1 MSAPIHIY
9 IHIDSIRLGAAMRVR
24 AHLLTIVAMA
34 AASLSAHAQEPGL
47 ERTPES
53 RVASA
58 MAPVSRVDRQFLQLA
73 IDHGAKE
80 VQLSQRALDKISD
93 PQVKAFAQRIIE
105 DHQSLN
111 RELMALN
118 ERLLGEQGPPYKKA
132 STEVKHEVEQLNALS
147 GLEHDRRYMQVMMTD
162 HQGSISLFAREAER
176 GQDPALRA
184 LASKTVPVLKAHQ
197 ESAREIWDQLREDER
212 K

>member
-1 MSAPIHIY
+1 MR
-9 IHIDSIRLGAAMRVR
+9 IRAQ
-24 AHLLTIVAMA
+24 LLTIIALTAPLPAV
-34 AASLSAHAQEPGL
+34 AQEPGL

-53 RVASA
+53 RIASA
-58 MAPVSRVDRQFLQLA
+58 PSQVSRGDRQFLQLA

-93 PQVKAFAQRIIE
+93 PHVKAFAQRIIE
-105 DHQSLN
+105 DHASLN

-118 ERLLGEQGPPYKKA
+118 ERLLGEEGPPYKKA
-132 STEVKHEVEQLNALS
+132 STEVKHEVEQLNELS
-147 GLEHDRRYMQVMMTD
+147 GLELDRRYMEVMMKD

-184 LASKTVPVLKAHQ
+184 LAKETLPVLEAHQ
-197 ESAREIWDQLREDER
+197 KRAREIWTQLREDER